1 MSLHLIESRKVLS
14 ATPRKRGGTI
24 ASVAL
29 HAALVVGAFTVA
41 TAAPA
46 PPEPAAIDDI
56 IYVAPPKPDVPSTA
70 NHAAPARSAPVST
83 VSQPIL
89 PSLSE
94 QPHISID
101 IPVVSASLVLD
112 PSIRDFSTG
121 NPGATTTI
129 GVPGTSSTTSGT
141 STAGVL
147 NELEVDRPVMVLS
160 GYRTPRYPEALR
172 AAGVEETLNARF
184 VVDTLGCIES
194 GSLTVTSAEHAA
206 FATAVRDALANARYR
221 PAEVGGRRVRQQ
233 VSQAFV
239 FSLRRN

>member
-1 MSLHLIESRKVLS
+1 MSLHLIESRKILS
-14 ATPRKRGGTI
+14 APPRRRGGAI

-29 HAALVVGAFTVA
+29 HAALVVGVFAVA

-70 NHAAPARSAPVST
+70 NHAAPARSAPVSA

-89 PSLSE
+89 PPLSE

-101 IPVVSASLVLD
+101 IPMVSSPLVVD
-112 PSIRDFSTG
+112 PSIRDFSPRT
-121 NPGATTTI
+121 PGATTTV
-129 GVPGTSSTTSGT
+129 GAPGTSGTPSG
-141 STAGVL
+141 SNNSGAM

-184 VVDTLGCIES
+184 VVDTLGRIES
-194 GSLTVTSAEHAA
+194 GSLELTSAEHSA
-206 FATAVRDALANARYR
+206 FAAAVRDALANARYR

-233 VSQAFV
+233 VTQAFV